1 MDEGMISPI
10 EPYTPGSAAKFS
22 PGLKLRVGDLVIR
35 SHRLL
40 KTRGTVIRMGISR
53 SRGTQRVWVKW
64 DHPHTLPN
72 PSLEQSDTL
81 DGITDPSTRP
91 DG

>member
-1 MDEGMISPI
+1 MV
-10 EPYTPGSAAKFS
+10 T
-22 PGLKLRVGDLVIR
+22 LRVGDLVVR

-40 KTRGTVIRMGISR
+40 KTRGRVVQIGVPR

-64 DHPHTLPN
+64 EHPHTLPN

-81 DGITDPSTRP
+81 LEVTDPTTAP
-91 DG
+91 GE

>member
-1 MDEGMISPI
+1 MTMADVSRP
-10 EPYTPGSAAKFS
+10 PHLPGDPARFA
-22 PGLKLRVGDLVIR
+22 PRLALRVGAVVIR

-40 KTRGTVIRMGISR
+40 KTRGTVVRMGIAR

-72 PSLEQSDTL
+72 PSLEQSDML
-81 DGITDPSTRP
+81 DGVAEP
-91 DG
+91 DRL